1 MNKPAVQTSALLK
14 AFNDDASQR
23 WAAGASK
30 DLSQAEAVS
39 QEIRAQRES
48 EQHLA
53 LFVLLRFSAFNAS
66 DSSARQNCTF
76 VYFDLQ
82 VHFVQAVYVNVYVAF
97 QCFSTDCT
105 FDQCTAVK

>member
-1 MNKPAVQTSALLK
+1 MNKPVQTSALLK
-14 AFNDDASQR
+14 TFNDDASQR

-48 EQHLA
+48 QQHLA
-53 LFVLLRFSAFNAS
+53 LFVLLRFSAFNAL

-82 VHFVQAVYVNVYVAF
+82 VRFVQGV
-97 QCFSTDCT
+97 
-105 FDQCTAVK
+105 